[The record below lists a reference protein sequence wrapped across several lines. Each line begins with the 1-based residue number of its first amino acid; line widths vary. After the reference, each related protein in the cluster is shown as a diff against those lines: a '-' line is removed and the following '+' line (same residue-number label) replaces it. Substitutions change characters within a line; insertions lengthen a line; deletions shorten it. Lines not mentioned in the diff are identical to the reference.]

1 MKKYSG
7 PSAGVSVS
15 SVQLAA
21 VDCDPPADASGF
33 PFAVPSVAT
42 LRRIDFD
49 APVTLLVGEN
59 GSGKSTFLEALAI
72 AARLPAVGSRA
83 PGDDPTLEA
92 QRRLARCLRLT
103 WRGRTHRGF
112 FLRAEDFFGF
122 QKGVAAQR
130 AEHEGELRR
139 IETELADASEHAR
152 RLASG
157 PHRASIS
164 AFTDRYGENPD
175 ARSHG
180 EAFLSLFGR
189 RLVPG
194 GLYLLDEPEAPLSP
208 QSQLAF
214 LAMVRDAVR
223 EGSQLVIATHS
234 PILMAIPGARILGFD
249 DPPVRPLA
257 FDEIEAVALVRDF
270 LQAPDR
276 YLRLIWDEDDGS

>member
-92 QRRLARCLRLT
+92 QRRLARRLRLT